1 MRMSA
6 SSAVVPASPGS
17 ATSVTSPIEF
27 APFPFESG
35 VPTVSWP
42 DTCCGGAH
50 DELLSGAPWVRLPL
64 VQATKEGT
72 SDARSGDAP
81 LGRGYPVSGWSRPI
95 LLPVFSVNQS
105 ALSAPGAIPS
115 GSLAPVGIVNSL
127 VTAPAVVIRPILLA
141 SASVNQ
147 SAPSEPA
154 TIPEGPLAAVG
165 IVNSVIVP
173 LVVIR
178 PILLP
183 AYSVNQRSDPNAAMP
198 EGSLPEA
205 RL

>member
-1 MRMSA
+1 
-6 SSAVVPASPGS
+6 
-17 ATSVTSPIEF
+17 
-27 APFPFESG
+27 
-35 VPTVSWP
+35 
-42 DTCCGGAH
+42 
-50 DELLSGAPWVRLPL
+50 
-64 VQATKEGT
+64 
-72 SDARSGDAP
+72 
-81 LGRGYPVSGWSRPI
+81 
-95 LLPVFSVNQS
+95 
-105 ALSAPGAIPS
+105 
-115 GSLAPVGIVNSL
+115 L